1 MAIKRFWDKCQGF
14 MTKPRAARAAQAA
27 PPPTAALAG
36 LGVGSRAGAWR
47 SRR

>member
-14 MTKPRAARAAQAA
+14 MTKPRAARAA

-36 LGVGSRAGAWR
+36 LGVGNRAGAWR

>member
-14 MTKPRAARAAQAA
+14 MTKPRAA

>member
-14 MTKPRAARAAQAA
+14 MTKPRAARAAA
-27 PPPTAALAG
+27 PPTAALAG